1 MRNRCVP
8 LIAAGMTAISLSVGW
23 AAEDAVVPVLDETDR
38 AKPVD
43 YGAGPGVSL
52 EAAVAATAA
61 AETGA
66 AAPEAAGDVKI
77 KGIFGK
83 VITWPI
89 IPIHAVLLPDGRVMS
104 YGTRPNGA
112 QTGQF
117 NYDVWNPAAGVL
129 PAAHNLLPNVTGT
142 DIFCSGQSVI
152 SSNSAA
158 LNGQVLMTGGDSH
171 DPVTG
176 ERNFSTNATTIF
188 DPQTNT
194 IRSAQA
200 MVYKRWYPSVITL
213 SSGDKLVLGGREDK
227 APTPAIV
234 PELFTRNGAWR
245 LLTGAASDAAFGIP
259 RDAWYYPRAV
269 QMPNN
274 NNVFV
279 VSFEGKMF
287 LLNPAAA
294 NGAGSIAQLPQQTS
308 VSNFLLPT
316 VQFTQ
321 GQLLSIRANRKVVT
335 IGLNGT
341 QPKIAPTADISAV
354 RLWSTATLLADGK
367 VLVTGGS
374 AVGNQEQGV
383 AYAAE
388 TWDPATGK
396 WTLGASAA
404 TSRLYHSM
412 ALLLPNGTVLT
423 GGGGAPGPK
432 KQLNAEIY
440 YPPYLYTAAGTN
452 AVRPTLA
459 TAPTLLTP
467 KAGTTFTATVG
478 VGDTIGR
485 VTLLRTGS
493 VTHSTNPDQ
502 NFQQLGFTQSG
513 QNLTINAPGN
523 PNYTVPGYYMLFV
536 FNTAGVP
543 SVAKILR
550 VAPPA

>member
-8 LIAAGMTAISLSVGW
+8 LIAVGIMAISLSIAR
-23 AAEDAVVPVLDETDR
+23 AAEDVTVPVIDETDR
-38 AKPVD
+38 TKPVD
-43 YGAGPGVSL
+43 FGAGPGVSVDTAVVAT
-52 EAAVAATAA
+52 EAAGGAPAA
-61 AETGA
+61 AE
-66 AAPEAAGDVKI
+66 AAGNAKT
-77 KGIFGK
+77 KGAFGK
-83 VITWPI
+83 AITWPI

-117 NYDVWNPAAGVL
+117 NYDVWTPNAGTGAAS
-129 PAAHNLLPNVTGT
+129 HNLLPNVTGT
-142 DIFCSGQSVI
+142 DLFCSGQSVI

-171 DPVTG
+171 DPVTFV
-176 ERNFSTNATTIF
+176 RNFSNNATTIF
-188 DPQTNT
+188 NPQTNT

-213 SSGDKLVLGGREDK
+213 NTGDKLVLGGREDK

-234 PELFTRNGAWR
+234 PELFTRNGEWR
-245 LLTGAASDAAFGIP
+245 LLTGATSDAAFGIP

-269 QMPNN
+269 QMPQS

-279 VSFEGKMF
+279 LSHEGKMF

-321 GQLLSIRANRKVVT
+321 GQLLSIRGNRKVVT

-354 RLWSTATLLADGK
+354 RLWSNATLMADGK

-374 AVGNQEQGV
+374 AVGNQETSV

-388 TWDPATGK
+388 TWDPTTGK
-396 WTLGASAA
+396 WTLGASA
-404 TSRLYHSM
+404 SKPRLYHSM

-423 GGGGAPGPK
+423 GGGGAPGPQ

-452 AVRPTLA
+452 AVRPTLV

-467 KAGTTFTATVG
+467 KAGTTFAATVG
-478 VGDTIGR
+478 AGDTIGR
-485 VTLLRTGS
+485 ITLLRTGS

-502 NFQQLGFTQSG
+502 NFQQLGFTQNG
-513 QNLTINAPGN
+513 QNLTINAPAN

-536 FNTAGVP
+536 FNTNGVP